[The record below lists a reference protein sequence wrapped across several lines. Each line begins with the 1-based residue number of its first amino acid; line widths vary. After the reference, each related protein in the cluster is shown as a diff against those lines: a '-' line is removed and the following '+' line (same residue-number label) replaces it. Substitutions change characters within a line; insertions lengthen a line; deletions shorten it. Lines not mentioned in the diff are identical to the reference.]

1 MSNQQQTLDA
11 LNDYVGLD
19 IWGDLINQLP
29 GYDEA
34 ANQELDPAYRSD
46 VAVIDGVI
54 YRWDQQQQIWR
65 VRDDQQGTD
74 MKRVL
79 TKAEIQ
85 KLRVALHRQHQ
96 ETRARMMR
104 KLVREATR
112 ERDLC
117 HRAAAR
123 ANRAPRE
130 SEVHS

>member
-1 MSNQQQTLDA
+1 
-11 LNDYVGLD
+11 
-19 IWGDLINQLP
+19 
-29 GYDEA
+29 
-34 ANQELDPAYRSD
+34 
-46 VAVIDGVI
+46 
-54 YRWDQQQQIWR
+54 
-65 VRDDQQGTD
+65 

-79 TKAEIQ
+79 TEAEIQ

-96 ETRARMMR
+96 DTRARMMR
-104 KLVREATR
+104 KLVREAMR